1 MQNGDPMK
9 LNSEGLE
16 MQKLN
21 ISTDRAQRLD
31 GKNRIIGLII
41 KFIPRVIFINISK
54 SAYCLYILLIAA
66 KNESQFGQNI

>member
-31 GKNRIIGLII
+31 EKNRIIGLII

-54 SAYCLYILLIAA
+54 SAYC
-66 KNESQFGQNI
+66 

>member
-21 ISTDRAQRLD
+21 ISTDTAQRLD
-31 GKNRIIGLII
+31 EKNRIIGLII

-54 SAYCLYILLIAA
+54 SAYCSYILLIAA

>member
-9 LNSEGLE
+9 LNSESLE

-31 GKNRIIGLII
+31 EKNRIIGLII
-41 KFIPRVIFINISK
+41 KFIPRVIFINISR
-54 SAYCLYILLIAA
+54 SAYWLYILLIAA

>member
-9 LNSEGLE
+9 LNSESLE

-31 GKNRIIGLII
+31 EKNRIIGLII
-41 KFIPRVIFINISK
+41 KFIPRLIFINISK
-54 SAYCLYILLIAA
+54 SAYSLYILLIAA
-66 KNESQFGQNI
+66 KNQSQFGQNI